1 MGDPLE
7 HQSRARIPRESTIER
22 GTAPKRLHY
31 ILRTTTPLRNRTS
44 TPPMNKGP
52 VFLTITTTGCLI
64 YTYGERLWM
73 RIISKNVVT
82 FASRIGRLETA
93 WFDRGVAITGF
104 TKTVS
109 PSPFSTVVV
118 LLVEYGL
125 PH

>member
-1 MGDPLE
+1 MGE

-82 FASRIGRLETA
+82 LLRGLADWRRHGSTAVLQSLASRR
-93 WFDRGVAITGF
+93 
-104 TKTVS
+104 
-109 PSPFSTVVV
+109 
-118 LLVEYGL
+118 
-125 PH
+125 